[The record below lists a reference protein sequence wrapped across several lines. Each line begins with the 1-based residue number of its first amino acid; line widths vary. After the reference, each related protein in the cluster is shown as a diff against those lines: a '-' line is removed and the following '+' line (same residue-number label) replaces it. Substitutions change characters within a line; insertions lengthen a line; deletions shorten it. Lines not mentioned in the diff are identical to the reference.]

1 LFLSLVK
8 ESFAVHGSQKQNQMQ
23 ITRSVVPAATL
34 SLILAAPFC
43 VAAPEQPHVTS
54 EQVTRAVQELE
65 KLAQQKIEEN
75 AVPGL
80 AIAVVFQDKVVY
92 AKGFGVRDVNTKAR
106 VDADTVFQLA
116 SVSKPIGS
124 TVVAELVGEGK
135 INWDSKLN
143 ALDPTFEMFDP
154 WVTREITVRD
164 MYAHRSGL
172 PDHAGDLL
180 EDLGFTRAEILFR
193 LRYQRP
199 DSSFRSHYAYTN
211 FGMTEG
217 AVAAAKAYGQEWE
230 ALCHEKLYKPLG
242 MTSTSSRYVDFV
254 ARKNKAL
261 GRVLVNGKWEQ
272 KFKRDPDAQS
282 PTGGVSSSV
291 NDVAKWIRLQLA
303 NGKFDGKQI
312 VSEKPLAETH
322 HPHMLTGYNP
332 FTNMPTFY
340 GLGWNVSYDQ
350 QGRLRL
356 NHSGGFDLG
365 AATFANLVPAEQLG
379 IIVLTNGRPVG
390 IAEALGT
397 IFLDIALYGKPTQDW
412 FPLYKQRFADPA
424 TTGTVAG
431 FDYSKPPAS
440 PAPALKNTAYLGK
453 YANDFFG
460 EIAVIEKD
468 GGLAIV
474 QGPKNM
480 TFAMKHYDRDTFTYD
495 TIGENAVGRTG
506 ITFTIGPDGEATQ
519 VVVENLNVRGEG
531 TFKRVST
538 SERTSQSTAPAPV
551 LGNFAD
557 LIDIGAGRKIYLEC
571 RGSGSPTVILESGY
585 RNDADIWSAQ
595 LEAGMSPVF
604 SQVARFTR
612 VCAYDRPGTFLDP
625 DHLGRST
632 PAPMP
637 RTASDLVSDLHA
649 LLQTARVPGPYVF
662 AAHSFGGIFARLY
675 ASTYPNEVV
684 GMVLVDALSEKART
698 GLTPEQWKLYVDF
711 GFTKPTPGLEKYKD
725 IETLDVNASLDQME
739 KADAAEPLRPMPLFV
754 LTQGQPFDL
763 SPWQP
768 LPADF
773 PGTLNKAW
781 HAAQDALAT
790 LAPNAKHKIATK
802 SSHYIQ
808 VQEPQLVID
817 AIKQV
822 VEAVRNPDWVWLP
835 DQAKR
840 RML

>member
-1 LFLSLVK
+1 MQKSRSLVR
-8 ESFAVHGSQKQNQMQ
+8 VL
-23 ITRSVVPAATL
+23 TWWLVL
-34 SLILAAPFC
+34 LAPFC
-43 VAAPEQPHVTS
+43 VAAPEKSGVTS
-54 EQVTRAVQELE
+54 EQVTHAVQEVE
-65 KLAQQKIEEN
+65 KLAQKQIDQN

-106 VDADTVFQLA
+106 VDAETVFQLA

-135 INWDSKLN
+135 ITWDSKLN

-180 EDLGFTRAEILFR
+180 EDLGFARAEILFR
-193 LRYQRP
+193 LRYQQP
-199 DSSFRSHYAYTN
+199 DSSFRSHYTYTN

-217 AVAAAKAYGQEWE
+217 AIAAVKPYGLEWE
-230 ALCHEKLYKPLG
+230 EACAQKLYKPLG
-242 MTSTSSRYVDFV
+242 MTSTSSRYADFT
-254 ARKNKAL
+254 ARQNKAL
-261 GRVLVNGKWEQ
+261 GHVLVNGKWAQ
-272 KFKRDPDAQS
+272 KCKRDPDAQS

-291 NDVAKWIRLQLA
+291 NDVAKWMRLQLA

-312 VSEKPLAETH
+312 VSEKSLAETH
-322 HPHMLTGYNP
+322 HPQMLTGFNP
-332 FTNMPTFY
+332 FTDMPSFY

-365 AATFANLVPAEQLG
+365 AATNVNLVPFEQLG
-379 IIVLTNGRPVG
+379 IVVLTNARPLG

-397 IFLDIALYGKPTQDW
+397 IFADIALYGKPTQDW
-412 FPLYKQRFADPA
+412 VSLYKQRFSDPA
-424 TTGTVAG
+424 TTGTVLG
-431 FDYSKPPAS
+431 FDYSKPPAA
-440 PAPALKNTAYLGK
+440 PAPALKNGAYLGN

-460 EIAVIEKD
+460 EIAIVEKD

-474 QGPKNM
+474 EGPNKLA
-480 TFAMKHYDRDTFTYD
+480 FALKHYDRDTFTYD
-495 TIGENAVGRTG
+495 TIGENAVGRSG
-506 ITFTIGPDGEATQ
+506 VTFTIGPDGQATQ
-519 VVVENLNVRGEG
+519 VIVENLNVHGEG

-538 SERTSQSTAPAPV
+538 PESTPQSSVSEAASD
-551 LGNFAD
+551 NFAG
-557 LIDIGAGRKIYLEC
+557 LIDIGAGRKMYLKC
-571 RGSGSPTVILESGY
+571 SGSGSPTVILESGY
-585 RNDADIWSAQ
+585 RNDADIWSAELQ
-595 LEAGMSPVF
+595 PGMTPVF

-612 VCAYDRPGTFLDP
+612 VCAYDRPGTFLEA

-632 PAPMP
+632 PIRMP
-637 RTASDLVSDLHA
+637 RTARDLVSDLHA
-649 LLQTARVPGPYVF
+649 LLQAAHIAGPYVF

-684 GMVLVDALSEKART
+684 GLVLVDALSDKVRT
-698 GLTPEQWKLYVDF
+698 ALTPAQWKLYVNF

-725 IETLDVNASLDQME
+725 IETLDVNASLDQMK
-739 KADAAEPLRPMPLFV
+739 KAASAEPLHPMPLFV

-773 PGTLNKAW
+773 PEALNKAW
-781 HAAQDALAT
+781 HTSQDALAT
-790 LAPNAKHKIATK
+790 LTPNAKHKIATK

-808 VQEPQLVID
+808 AQEPQLVID
-817 AIKQV
+817 AIKQI
-822 VEAVRNPDWVWLP
+822 VEAVRNPATWTTTP
-835 DQAKR
+835 
-840 RML
+840 

>member
-1 LFLSLVK
+1 LEAVTPLSINMQKSYSLVVVLALL
-8 ESFAVHGSQKQNQMQ
+8 AVV
-23 ITRSVVPAATL
+23 T
-34 SLILAAPFC
+34 APFC

-54 EQVTRAVQELE
+54 EQVKHAVQEIE
-65 KLAQQKIEEN
+65 KLAQKQINQN

-80 AIAVVFQDKVVY
+80 AIAVVFQDEVVY
-92 AKGFGVRDVNTKAR
+92 AKGFGVRDVSTKAP

-124 TVVAELVGEGK
+124 TVVAELIGEGK

-143 ALDPTFEMFDP
+143 ALDPAFEMFDP

-180 EDLGFTRAEILFR
+180 EDIGFTRAEILFR
-193 LRYQRP
+193 LRYQHP

-217 AVAAAKAYGQEWE
+217 AVAAVKPYQLEWE
-230 ALCHEKLYKPLG
+230 EACAQRLYKPLG
-242 MTSTSSRYVDFV
+242 MTSTSSRYADFI
-254 ARKNKAL
+254 ARQNKAL
-261 GRVLVNGKWEQ
+261 GHVLVNGKWGQ

-312 VSEKPLAETH
+312 VNEEPLAETH

-332 FTNMPTFY
+332 FTSMPTFY

-365 AATFANLVPAEQLG
+365 AATFVNLVPAEQLG

-390 IAEALGT
+390 IPEALGT
-397 IFLDIALYGKPTQDW
+397 IFSDIALYGKPTQDW
-412 FPLYKQRFADPA
+412 FSLYKQRFSNPA
-424 TTGTVAG
+424 TTGTVPS

-440 PAPALKNTAYLGK
+440 PAPALKHTAYLGK
-453 YANDFFG
+453 YANNFFG
-460 EIAVIEKD
+460 DIAIVEKD

-474 QGPKNM
+474 QGPKEM
-480 TFAMKHYDRDTFTYD
+480 TFSMKHYDRDTFTYE
-495 TIGENAVGRTG
+495 TTGENAVGRSG
-506 ITFTIGPDGEATQ
+506 VTFTIGPDGQATQ
-519 VVVENLNVRGEG
+519 VVVENLNAHGEG
-531 TFKRVST
+531 TFNRLST
-538 SERTSQSTAPAPV
+538 PERTSQSSASKPASD
-551 LGNFAD
+551 NFAD

-571 RGSGSPTVILESGY
+571 SGSGSPTVILESGY
-585 RNDADIWSAQ
+585 RNDADIWSAE
-595 LEAGMSPVF
+595 LEPGMSPVF

-632 PAPMP
+632 AVPMP
-637 RTASDLVSDLHA
+637 RTARDLVSDLHA
-649 LLQTARVPGPYVF
+649 LLQTARVPAPYVF

-675 ASTYPNEVV
+675 ASIYPKEVV
-684 GMVLVDALSEKART
+684 GMILVDALSENVRT
-698 GLTPEQWKLYVDF
+698 SLTPERWKFYVDF

-739 KADAAEPLRPMPLFV
+739 KAASVEPLRPMPLFV

-773 PGTLNKAW
+773 PGALNKAW
-781 HAAQDALAT
+781 HTAQDALAT
-790 LAPNAKHKIATK
+790 LAPNAKHKIATE

-808 VQEPQLVID
+808 VQEPQLVIH

-822 VEAVRNPDWVWLP
+822 VEAVRDPSAWTT
-835 DQAKR
+835 AH
-840 RML
+840 